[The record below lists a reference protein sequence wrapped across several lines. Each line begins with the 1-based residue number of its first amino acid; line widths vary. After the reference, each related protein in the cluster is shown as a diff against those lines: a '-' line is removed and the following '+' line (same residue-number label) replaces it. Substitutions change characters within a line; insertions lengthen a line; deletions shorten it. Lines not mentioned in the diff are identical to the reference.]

1 MWSGIGAFGRFAF
14 TCTALTALACGKT
27 SRNDP
32 VLAEAGGPGSAGQ
45 ASAGRDGTSRAGASS
60 LGGAGG
66 GAGGG
71 IPNAGSGGVSAA
83 ATEAWHWTACGSI
96 EPFKPGPVQVAFAP
110 AGDDL
115 VVGYDDGSILL
126 YTDSTR
132 APKRVLRDGGTQLD
146 SFALS
151 IDGEYLAAS
160 GSDFLE
166 VTRLAD
172 GLRLPEI
179 DLQRCP
185 TERLRFSA
193 EGDRL
198 LAWGWE
204 SRELCIWSVADG
216 ALLHRLSGP
225 FFSAALAGN
234 GLLVS
239 EVPLIVKAI
248 TLPDLVTVTVDI
260 EALPGARG
268 EEIFVVSPRADTFVS
283 IPNNNFAL
291 FPSGLWSSEGRLLAQ
306 VNGFGLAYSPDGAL
320 VVLGDQLL
328 DSRTG
333 DSLSTVSRESLGP
346 IDSDGSRVASVTTV
360 EGTTVI
366 TIREL
371 ATGDAL
377 RVDAALSSSEPL
389 QGLAIS
395 PDGSQ
400 LAVGKDIAV
409 LWSIAPDFAD
419 SQQRDIGPVHHLQ
432 DVEFSPASELLVSGN
447 GPRMYSAEATRL
459 VEEVSLAERVYQG
472 CERRTLRASPAN
484 RWLAL
489 VQQNGAVS
497 VRDRALNGSTVATIE
512 TSQCNTRAAFSS
524 DERYLAT
531 TEAALYRTSDWSRVW
546 SKPRIDFPGLSA
558 LGAPEED
565 LYQDVAFLSGD
576 TQLLV
581 SHCEGKPGP
590 DTCRYTLRSVADGAL
605 IRELPQL
612 GAHRASVSPESHWV
626 AAGNVLLHLPT
637 DTVRTLDPAPSLSV
651 FTPEGDLI
659 GAGDDGTLTRYCRAR

>member
-1 MWSGIGAFGRFAF
+1 M
-14 TCTALTALACGKT
+14 
-27 SRNDP
+27 
-32 VLAEAGGPGSAGQ
+32 
-45 ASAGRDGTSRAGASS
+45 
-60 LGGAGG
+60 
-66 GAGGG
+66 
-71 IPNAGSGGVSAA
+71 
-83 ATEAWHWTACGSI
+83 
-96 EPFKPGPVQVAFAP
+96 
-110 AGDDL
+110 
-115 VVGYDDGSILL
+115 VGYDDGSILL

-132 APKRVLRDGGTQLD
+132 APKRVLRDAGTALH
-146 SFALS
+146 SFVFSL
-151 IDGEYLAAS
+151 DGEYLAAA
-160 GSDFLE
+160 GRDFIE
-166 VTRLAD
+166 VRRWAD
-172 GLRLPEI
+172 GVQLPDI
-179 DLQRCP
+179 DLQSCP
-185 TERLRFSA
+185 TKQVRFSA
-193 EGDRL
+193 ESDRL
-198 LAWGWE
+198 LAWDWE
-204 SRELCIWSVADG
+204 TKELCIWGVADG
-216 ALLHRLSGP
+216 ALLHRVTGTFS
-225 FFSAALAGN
+225 SAALAGN
-234 GLLVS
+234 RLLLA
-239 EVPLIVKAI
+239 EVGGPSVVKAI
-248 TLPDLVTVTVDI
+248 TLPDFAAVTVSI
-260 EALPGARG
+260 EGLPGEFAVG
-268 EEIFVVSPRADTFVS
+268 TFALSPRGDTFVS
-283 IPNNNFAL
+283 V
-291 FPSGLWSSEGRLLAQ
+291 PSDTFGATPYGLWSSEGRLLAQ
-306 VNGFGLAYSPDGAL
+306 RKGSHLAYSPDGAL
-320 VVLGDQLL
+320 VALGDQLL
-328 DSRTG
+328 DARTG
-333 DSLSTVSRESLGP
+333 EPVSTLPRDRTDPGQ
-346 IDSDGSRVASVTTV
+346 INSDASRVASVSTRERTS
-360 EGTTVI
+360 VI
-366 TIREL
+366 TIREF
-371 ATGDAL
+371 ASGDL
-377 RVDAALSSSEPL
+377 LSIEAAASSSEPL

-612 GAHRASVSPESHWV
+612 GAHRASVSAESHWV